1 MVWVGYLA
9 CKVTTENG
17 LWLVF
22 LQITTFNISLV
33 VHGTCAEVNEQ
44 KNGERDPYAAAKEM
58 GIFTVIESPRNMTTS
73 TIIQRIL
80 TNHEAYKKRNEKKV
94 KSEKNYYESKTFVNG
109 D

>member
-1 MVWVGYLA
+1 MASSV
-9 CKVTTENG
+9 
-17 LWLVF
+17 LWL
-22 LQITTFNISLV
+22 TFF
-33 VHGTCAEVNEQ
+33 Q
-44 KNGERDPYAAAKEM
+44 GECDPYAAAKEM

-94 KSEKNYYESKTFVNG
+94 KSEKKYYESKTFVNG